1 MCINLIMSDLNPVTL
16 LSIPRYGDFTT
27 QSGIGEGL
35 YFKNGSLQ
43 DEKLKILSRTYAQV
57 THNYIPLSTNM
68 RKDNCKVS

>member
-1 MCINLIMSDLNPVTL
+1 MYVTILLMSNLKPITL

-57 THNYIPLSTNM
+57 YLTIYLYVLI
-68 RKDNCKVS
+68 